1 LPTPAVTDVPTT
13 KAPTDSVE
21 APPAEP
27 LGREVLFRLVGP
39 LVGVVMATVL
49 SGATAEFPVQHPRPV
64 VAAAIL
70 IAATVASVA
79 FAPWQRLPRRL
90 GLAPPVAFVIV
101 AMLIREA
108 AGGNAGY
115 DLLVLLPVVWAA
127 LYTAVGE
134 LLVVLGAVAVARLAV
149 LLSSNPPADASTR
162 SLFVVATAAFL
173 GLVVQQVFGQMRTQT
188 AALRTEARRDYL
200 TGVTNRMG
208 WDEEV
213 RRAVRDSADA
223 GQPLSVVVLD
233 LDHFKLFNDRAGHLE
248 GDRLLRQI
256 TQAWL
261 GQLRRADLLGR
272 LGGDEFAVLLRD
284 CGVEAAAAVA
294 CRLCECIPQE
304 TTCSAGVAI
313 WDGRE
318 PVDTLLARADEALYR
333 AKADGR
339 DRVEVA
345 PTVLPY

>member
-1 LPTPAVTDVPTT
+1 VLTT
-13 KAPTDSVE
+13 KAHSDSVK

-39 LVGVVMATVL
+39 LVGVVLATVL
-49 SGATAEFPVQHPRPV
+49 SGATAEFPVQHPEPV
-64 VAAAIL
+64 LAAAIL
-70 IAATVASVA
+70 ITAAVASVA

-90 GLAPPVAFVIV
+90 GLIPPIAFVAV

-115 DLLVLLPVVWAA
+115 DLLVLLPVVWVA
-127 LYTAVGE
+127 LYASVAE
-134 LLVVLGAVAVARLAV
+134 LLVVLSAVAVARLI
-149 LLSSNPPADASTR
+149 LLMAPNAPADASTR

-173 GLVVQQVFGQMRTQT
+173 GLVIRQVFGQMRAQT
-188 AALRTEARRDYL
+188 TALRTEARRDYL

-213 RRAVRDSADA
+213 RRALHESTETGR
-223 GQPLSVVVLD
+223 PLSIVVLD
-233 LDHFKLFNDRAGHLE
+233 LDHFKRFNDRAGHLE
-248 GDRLLRQI
+248 GDRLLRQT

-284 CGVEAAAAVA
+284 CGVGAAAAVA
-294 CRLCECIPQE
+294 GRLCESIPSE
-304 TTCSAGVAI
+304 TTCSAGVAT

-345 PTVLPY
+345 ATVLPF